1 MAIRIS
7 LTGLL
12 TIILGLIGA
21 AFVLM
26 PFFTGV
32 ELVANVVR
40 VAIELLLVLAVWRLS
55 GNHLLLAVVA
65 SIALLNEVTHWL
77 LEVGP
82 QPALV
87 LLNHGCTLAFIATT
101 AGFMAWM
108 AWRRESVGAE
118 SLIGAVAVYFLIG
131 YFWATV
137 FSLIEFGSPGSFAS
151 ICDPLPDGTVD
162 CRPELGLFP
171 TLTYFSF
178 VTMTTLGYGD
188 VVPLT
193 RPAEGVA
200 AMAAVSGQLFLAMVI
215 GRLVSL
221 YMGKRSE
228 DSWPSPASSRG
239 RHDPKGDTGT

>member
-32 ELVANVVR
+32 ELVADAVR
-40 VAIELLLVLAVWRLS
+40 VAIEVLLVLAVWRLS
-55 GNHLLLAVVA
+55 GNHRLLAVVA
-65 SIALLNEVTHWL
+65 GIVLLNEVTEQL
-77 LEVGP
+77 VALTPRPELVVLSEVC
-82 QPALV
+82 A
-87 LLNHGCTLAFIATT
+87 LAFIATT
-101 AGFMAWM
+101 AGFMAWT
-108 AWRRESVGAE
+108 AWRQESVGAE
-118 SLIGAVAVYFLIG
+118 SLIGAIAVYFLIG
-131 YFWATV
+131 YLWATV
-137 FSLIEFGSPGSFAS
+137 FSLVEFGSSGSFAS
-151 ICDPLPDGTVD
+151 LCDPLPDGTVD
-162 CRPELGLFP
+162 CRPEIAQFP
-171 TLTYFSF
+171 KLIYFSF

-193 RPAEGVA
+193 RAAEGVA

-221 YMGKRSE
+221 YMAKRRE
-228 DSWPSPASSRG
+228 G
-239 RHDPKGDTGT
+239 